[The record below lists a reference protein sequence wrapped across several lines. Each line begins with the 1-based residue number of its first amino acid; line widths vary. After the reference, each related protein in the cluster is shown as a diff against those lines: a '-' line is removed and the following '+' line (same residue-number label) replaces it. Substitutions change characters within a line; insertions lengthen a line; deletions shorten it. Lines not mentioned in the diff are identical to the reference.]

1 MIFNIV
7 AHGRHYEN
15 LKLIEIGQNKYLKI
29 FGEPEILKYYKQS
42 LAISNIFLHH
52 KKKIAIHLVQQI
64 KT

>member
-29 FGEPEILKYYKQS
+29 FGEPEIKYYKQS

-52 KKKIAIHLVQQI
+52 KKK
-64 KT
+64 